1 MSKMW
6 TLPSGNPQLSEGGK
20 TNSEPAKIKSRTG
33 EYYPGT
39 QKQKEFIPAARSII
53 SPANTD

>member
-20 TNSEPAKIKSRTG
+20 ANSEPAKIKSRTG
-33 EYYPGT
+33 EYT
-39 QKQKEFIPAARSII
+39 QKQKELIPAARSII
-53 SPANTD
+53 NPANTD